1 VDLIAIALALIVGVT
16 LGLLGGGG
24 AVLTVPILVYVIG
37 LAPKTAVPLSLMVV
51 GLASAVGAWMHW
63 RAGRLAIGPTLRFAA
78 FTVVGA
84 FVGAQIGQRLPDVV
98 QLSIFAVVVLL
109 AASSMWRSVGHEPT
123 PRPDRPRVL
132 LPVVGVTVGAITGV
146 VGVGGGFLFVP
157 ALVALLQYPIARATA
172 ASLLVIALNA
182 VAALI
187 GYGAGI
193 VIPWAIA
200 IPFVSCTILGMF
212 AGQALAPR
220 FRSDT
225 LKRAFSIV
233 LALVGSFVLLQT
245 LR

>member
-1 VDLIAIALALIVGVT
+1 
-16 LGLLGGGG
+16 
-24 AVLTVPILVYVIG
+24 
-37 LAPKTAVPLSLMVV
+37 
-51 GLASAVGAWMHW
+51 
-63 RAGRLAIGPTLRFAA
+63 
-78 FTVVGA
+78 
-84 FVGAQIGQRLPDVV
+84 V
-98 QLSIFAVVVLL
+98 QLSIFAVVVML
-109 AASSMWRSVGHEPT
+109 AAISMWRSVGHEPT
-123 PRPDRPRVL
+123 PRTDRPRAL

-187 GYGAGI
+187 GYGSGI
-193 VIPWAIA
+193 AIPWAIA

-212 AGQALAPR
+212 VGQALAPR

-233 LALVGSFVLLQT
+233 LAAVGSFVLLQT